1 MQETHLVV
9 LAALL
14 NLLLLFD
21 LLLRHKGLFLL
32 LLGHGILMLT
42 RMIVVR
48 LTTIVLH
55 MRNALE

>member
-55 MRNALE
+55 MRNTL